1 LAVDDK
7 DEPTVQACSNIL
19 QGVVCQRRYLL
30 KNKYFNGIPANE
42 VPTTSHVPSISDDEW
57 KALVA
62 MWSTPKA
69 KVS

>member
-7 DEPTVQACSNIL
+7 DEPTVQAYNNIL
-19 QGVVCQRRYLL
+19 QGAVRQRRYLL
-30 KNKYFNGIPANE
+30 KNKYFNGISANK
-42 VPTTSHVPSISDDEW
+42 VPTTSPVPSISDNEW
-57 KALVA
+57 KALMA